1 MSVKMSTPEQS
12 LVRNF
17 EISYR
22 LCEKIGLNAL
32 DRNYRPNWRTVYP
45 GTVNVFAL
53 VQLLYLLGTERAD
66 LLQFLLILPHF
77 LFTAQGFHKFIL
89 CTRRSSKIF
98 ALRCKLTEI
107 QALLLET
114 KSSGPVICRTLN
126 ISRLLQTLIFVFYLA
141 SVVLTI
147 LVPTMLWLVIGKK
160 TFMFLFFVPG
170 FDQYSTEG
178 FLVNTILHAV
188 ILLAAFHAYTGY
200 ECLFLGMI
208 MPVGAYV
215 DAFGNEVQ
223 ELNSVLSLKER
234 NDPAIRARLNR
245 IVKLHQLMNEYKAM
259 LEELYNV
266 LILST
271 IGLNY
276 LGIISTIV
284 VILKSNDRM
293 AYIFFALM
301 FEILFRICLM
311 GTIITVKNDQLVGH
325 LYNIEWYQLAPDQ
338 AKDLRF
344 MLHQA
349 QNPTSVTIG
358 KYALLNLEGYMSVL
372 KSIYSYVMVLVTV
385 LE

>member
-1 MSVKMSTPEQS
+1 MSTPEQI

-22 LCEKIGLNAL
+22 LCAKIGLNAL

-45 GTVNVFAL
+45 GTVNVLAL
-53 VQLLYLLGTERAD
+53 VQLLYFLWTERAD
-66 LLQFLLILPHF
+66 LMQFLLILPH
-77 LFTAQGFHKFIL
+77 LMVTALGFHKFIL
-89 CTRRSSKIF
+89 CTVRSSEIF

-107 QALLLET
+107 QALLMET
-114 KSSGPVICRTLN
+114 TSNGPVICRTLN
-126 ISRLLQTLIFVFYLA
+126 ISRLLQKLIFVFYLA
-141 SVVLTI
+141 AVVLTS
-147 LVPTMLWLVIGKK
+147 LVPIVLWLVIGKK
-160 TFMFLFFVPG
+160 SFMFLFFVPG
-170 FDQYSTEG
+170 LDQYSTEG
-178 FLVNTILHAV
+178 FLVNTILHAI
-188 ILLAAFHAYTGY
+188 ILLAAFCAYTGY
-200 ECLFLGMI
+200 ECLFLGLI

-223 ELNSVLSLKER
+223 ELNSALNLKER

-245 IVKLHQLMNEYKAM
+245 IMKLHQLLNEYEAM

-266 LILST
+266 LILSV

-301 FEILFRICLM
+301 FEMLFRICLM
-311 GTIITVKNDQLVGH
+311 GTIITVKNEQLVGH

-338 AKDLRF
+338 ARDLRF
-344 MLHQA
+344 MLHKA

-358 KYALLNLEGYMSVL
+358 KYALLNLAGYMSVL

>member
-1 MSVKMSTPEQS
+1 MSVKTSTPEQS

-45 GTVNVFAL
+45 GTVNLFAL

-141 SVVLTI
+141 ADVDLRVLS
-147 LVPTMLWLVIGKK
+147 G
-160 TFMFLFFVPG
+160 FGGSHHPG
-170 FDQYSTEG
+170 SDHAMAR

-200 ECLFLGMI
+200 ECLFLGLI

-311 GTIITVKNDQLVGH
+311 GTIITVKVG
-325 LYNIEWYQLAPDQ
+325 
-338 AKDLRF
+338 
-344 MLHQA
+344 
-349 QNPTSVTIG
+349 
-358 KYALLNLEGYMSVL
+358 
-372 KSIYSYVMVLVTV
+372 
-385 LE
+385 